1 MILNAFLLALREI
14 RNNLL
19 RAGLTT
25 LGIVIGVAAVIAMV
39 TLGTG
44 ATQSV
49 TSTIA
54 SMGRNLLFVTP
65 GARRGPPSAAT
76 NFDEADAETIQR
88 DVAGLAAVAPSV
100 TRSGVAVLGNRNRT
114 TTLTGATSPFFVA
127 RDWSMALG
135 RDFSLSEIRGGK
147 AVCILGETVRQDL
160 FGDSDPVGQKM
171 RVDKVSC
178 EVVGVLAAKGKSSLG
193 GDPDDTVIM
202 PLHAVQRRFVGNN
215 GVNIIWLSVGDTADI
230 PRVKT
235 EIAALMRSR
244 RHIAEGAADDFSVND
259 MQEISAMVSSTTG
272 VLTAF
277 LSAVAAVS
285 LLVGGIGIMNIML
298 VSVTERTREIGIR
311 LAIGAR
317 ARDVLLQFLIE
328 AVVMSASGGIIGI
341 LLGLGGSAV
350 LSRVLDLPFI
360 FQPGIVVIAVLFAA
374 GVGVAFG
381 YFPAR
386 RAARLDPIEALRHE

>member
-1 MILNAFLLALREI
+1 MIANAFMLALREI

-39 TLGTG
+39 TLGNG

-49 TSTIA
+49 TSTIS

-65 GARRGPPSAAT
+65 GVRRGPPSAAT
-76 NFDEADAETIQR
+76 NFDEADAEAIQR
-88 DVAGLAAVAPSV
+88 DVPGLAAVAPSV
-100 TRSGVAVLGNRNRT
+100 TRSSVAVLGNRNRI
-114 TTLTGATSPFFVA
+114 TTLTGATSPYFVA
-127 RDWSMALG
+127 REWAMALG
-135 RDFSLSEIRGGK
+135 RDFSLSEIKAGK
-147 AVCILGETVRQDL
+147 SVCILGETVRADL
-160 FGDSDPVGQKM
+160 FGDSDPIGQKL

-193 GDPDDTVIM
+193 GDPDDTVVM

-215 GVNIIWLSVGDTADI
+215 GVNVIWLSAIDASDI
-230 PRVKT
+230 PRVKAQ
-235 EIAALMRSR
+235 IATLMHAR

-259 MQEISAMVSSTTG
+259 MQEIATMVTTTTG

-317 ARDVLLQFLIE
+317 ARDVLMQFLIE
-328 AVVMSASGGIIGI
+328 AVVMSASGGIVGI
-341 LLGLGGSAV
+341 VLGLGGSAA